1 MKKLLLIVVLI
12 VVGGAGFTM
21 WQYSQDTGRQP
32 WEWTGIDWNDWIT
45 FTKHESEQLGMQAKQ
60 GGEAT
65 WRWVGKNT
73 PALFEKSK
81 ELLARL
87 GYQEAE
93 GPAGQPSSTVV
104 APAPMAQTPAAQ
116 PPTGVA
122 DQSAD
127 PLDARST
134 NYKYGK
140 EWLGKG
146 IAEWRVSLVHPGA
159 AERAK
164 DNFER
169 AIGSFEAAKAELGAS
184 AGVDVAK
191 LEQSARDYL
200 ADTEERLQQI
210 RKGGE

>member
-1 MKKLLLIVVLI
+1 MKKLLLIVILI
-12 VVGGAGFTM
+12 VLGGAGFTM

-32 WEWTGIDWNDWIT
+32 WEWTNTDWNDWIT
-45 FTKHESEQLGMQAKQ
+45 FTKHESEQLGMQAKKS
-60 GGEAT
+60 GEAT

-87 GYQEAE
+87 GYKEAE
-93 GPAGQPSSTVV
+93 GPTGQPPSAAV
-104 APAPMAQTPAAQ
+104 APAPMAPA
-116 PPTGVA
+116 PTDSA
-122 DQSAD
+122 DQSMD
-127 PLDARST
+127 PLDVKST

-146 IAEWRVSLVHPGA
+146 IAEWRVSLVHSGA

-164 DNFER
+164 DNFEK
-169 AIGSFEAAKAELGAS
+169 AIRSFEAAKAELGTS
-184 AGVDVAK
+184 AGAEVAQ

-210 RKGGE
+210 RQGGE

>member
-1 MKKLLLIVVLI
+1 MKKLLLIVILI
-12 VVGGAGFTM
+12 VLGGAAFTM
-21 WQYSQDTGRQP
+21 WQYSQDTGRPP
-32 WEWTGIDWNDWIT
+32 WEWTSTDWNDWIT
-45 FTKHESEQLGMQAKQ
+45 FTKHEGEQLGMEARKS
-60 GGEAT
+60 GEAT

-81 ELLARL
+81 DLLAHL
-87 GYQEAE
+87 GYKESE
-93 GPAGQPSSTVV
+93 GLPEQPASAAVT
-104 APAPMAQTPAAQ
+104 PAPAAQ
-116 PPTGVA
+116 PPADAA
-122 DQSAD
+122 DQPAD
-127 PLDARST
+127 PLELQST

-164 DNFER
+164 NSFEK
-169 AIGSFEAAKAELGAS
+169 AISSFEAAKAELGAS
-184 AGVDVAK
+184 AGAEVAQ

-210 RKGGE
+210 RQSGE

>member
-1 MKKLLLIVVLI
+1 MKKLLKIVILILLC
-12 VVGGAGFTM
+12 GAGFTM

-32 WEWTGIDWNDWIT
+32 WEWTNTDWNDWIT
-45 FTKHESEQLGMQAKQ
+45 FTKHESEQLGMQAKES
-60 GGEAT
+60 GEAT
-65 WRWVGKNT
+65 WRWVGQNT

-87 GYQEAE
+87 GHKEPE
-93 GPAGQPSSTVV
+93 VPAGQPPSAAV
-104 APAPMAQTPAAQ
+104 APAPTA
-116 PPTGVA
+116 PTGVG

-127 PLDARST
+127 PLDAKSA

-164 DNFER
+164 ANFEK
-169 AIGSFEAAKAELGAS
+169 AIGSFEAAKAELGAD
-184 AGVDVAK
+184 AGFEAAQ

-210 RKGGE
+210 RQSGE

>member
-1 MKKLLLIVVLI
+1 MRKLLLIVVLI
-12 VVGGAGFTM
+12 VVGGAGVTM

-32 WEWTGIDWNDWIT
+32 WEWTSTDWNDWIT

-60 GGEAT
+60 SGEAT
-65 WRWVGKNT
+65 WRWVGTNT

-87 GYQEAE
+87 GYKEAE
-93 GPAGQPSSTVV
+93 APTGQPSSTVV
-104 APAPMAQTPAAQ
+104 APAPTAQTPTVQ
-116 PPTGVA
+116 PPTGAA
-122 DQSAD
+122 DQPAD
-127 PLDARST
+127 PLDAQST

-164 DNFER
+164 DNFEK
-169 AIGSFEAAKAELGAS
+169 AIRSFEAAKTELGAS
-184 AGVDVAK
+184 AGVEVAQ

-210 RKGGE
+210 RQGGE

>member
-32 WEWTGIDWNDWIT
+32 WEWTPTDWSDWMT

-60 GGEAT
+60 GSEAT

-87 GYQEAE
+87 GYAKTE
-93 GPAGQPSSTVV
+93 GLTGQPPSV
-104 APAPMAQTPAAQ
+104 APAPEPMAQA
-116 PPTGVA
+116 PTAVA
-122 DQSAD
+122 SQSTD
-127 PLDARST
+127 PLDVENT
-134 NYKYGK
+134 NYTYGK

-146 IAEWRVSLVHPGA
+146 IAEWQVSLVHPGA

-164 DNFER
+164 DNFEK
-169 AIGSFEAAKAELGAS
+169 AIRSFESAKAELGAN
-184 AGVDVAK
+184 AGVEVAQ
-191 LEQSARDYL
+191 LEQDARDYL

-210 RKGGE
+210 RLSGE

>member
-1 MKKLLLIVVLI
+1 
-12 VVGGAGFTM
+12 M

-32 WEWTGIDWNDWIT
+32 WEWTSTDWNDWIT
-45 FTKHESEQLGMQAKQ
+45 FTKHESEQLGMQAKKS
-60 GGEAT
+60 GEAT
-65 WRWVGKNT
+65 WLWVGKKT

-87 GYQEAE
+87 GYKEAE
-93 GPAGQPSSTVV
+93 VPTGQPPSPAV
-104 APAPMAQTPAAQ
+104 APAPTAQS
-116 PPTGVA
+116 PTGVA

-164 DNFER
+164 DNFEK
-169 AIGSFEAAKAELGAS
+169 AIRSFEAATAELGAS
-184 AGVDVAK
+184 AGVELAQ

-210 RKGGE
+210 RQSGE

>member
-1 MKKLLLIVVLI
+1 M
-12 VVGGAGFTM
+12 
-21 WQYSQDTGRQP
+21 D
-32 WEWTGIDWNDWIT
+32 
-45 FTKHESEQLGMQAKQ
+45 
-60 GGEAT
+60 
-65 WRWVGKNT
+65 
-73 PALFEKSK
+73 
-81 ELLARL
+81 
-87 GYQEAE
+87 
-93 GPAGQPSSTVV
+93 QPSAT
-104 APAPMAQTPAAQ
+104 Q

-164 DNFER
+164 DNFEK

-184 AGVDVAK
+184 PVGDVAK